1 MMDLARMSDAEKQ
14 RSAAT
19 QWDRDDFH
27 APPEW
32 PEQGGVPAV
41 DVDGFGARGIIV
53 CPASCGL
60 AVSGTPQDMVFPWVW
75 LVSDRPDS
83 R

>member
-19 QWDRDDFH
+19 QLDRDDFH

-41 DVDGFGARGIIV
+41 DGWFLGARGHHCLSRIMG
-53 CPASCGL
+53 SCGIGDTERHGFSVGL
-60 AVSGTPQDMVFPWVW
+60 ACQ
-75 LVSDRPDS
+75 
-83 R
+83 